1 MTLELKAM
9 NETHLDAA
17 FALTQRLKWPHR
29 RADWQQA
36 LLLGDGLVA
45 EENGALVGTILFWR
59 WGKEYAT
66 LGLVIVDDAQQGRG
80 IGKQL
85 MQASLAKLEGSNV
98 RLHATVAGQ
107 PLYEKLGFVATG
119 HVEQHQCRELAA
131 VPAIPCGP
139 QQRIRSAGVQ
149 DAAMLT
155 ALDRQ
160 AHGQHRPLLIT
171 HLLDSAERFVV
182 LEENGTA
189 AGFAS
194 LRRFGHGY
202 AIGPVVASNLANARL
217 LVSELLSGMSG
228 QFVRIDTDRSAGLG
242 PWLNELGLVEVDAP
256 TTMVKGQPWQLE
268 SGGMQAFG
276 LMSQAMA

>member
-45 EENGALVGTILFWR
+45 EEDGALVGTILFWR
-59 WGKEYAT
+59 WGKEYAS

-85 MQASLAKLEGSNV
+85 MQAALAKFEGSNV
-98 RLHATVAGQ
+98 RLHATAAGQ

-139 QQRIRSAGVQ
+139 QQHIRSAGAQ

-228 QFVRIDTDRSAGLG
+228 QFVRLDTDRSAGLG

-256 TTMVKGQPWQLE
+256 TTMVKGQPWRLE